1 MKNENIFDGFEELLQ
16 DPSLSREQKVRLIQQ
31 TGDNYR
37 NQVQKEYE
45 NYRNKQILAGALEI
59 GSAAIPVGGVSA
71 QIAKRAIPAVVKSTI
86 GRRFIEN
93 TAASAI
99 DGAISGAVF
108 GAGEGLEKGTN
119 PFTSALQSA
128 ESGFAWGGAIGGAIN
143 KFATMA
149 RAKETLGINQM
160 RKEWGIPFRKAS
172 GDPEKAIQ
180 TLMENKQGFVPNV
193 YNKPGIGKFDIPWG
207 NSKYGLNHALER
219 RATQKGLDIDEFI
232 NRIPDTIQEGIVTKG
247 SKLHP
252 NTQNIES
259 LKHKISIAPNF
270 KYGEYNRN
278 WTTTII
284 PQNKSAR
291 KRLGDL
297 TPSQNF
303 SPENG
308 SIPPSISGL
317 PAKDNI
323 NDYLLKHKSPN
334 RLENY
339 TIYSANTAPHFNPKK
354 SYENAQGDFEIW
366 NSEQQNRPN
375 NEVIKQT
382 SPTTF
387 EVSVEE
393 QRGYQGY
400 KNPVSNDTRIFSA
413 EDIGDMTTD
422 EFTKAE
428 PEIHAQ
434 WGSIGIPSRNELKQH
449 EQNGTLFFIDSYVR
463 GDGSTVKPHYR
474 ARRKRF

>member
-1 MKNENIFDGFEELLQ
+1 MLNYENIFDGLEEELQNLN
-16 DPSLSREQKVRLIQQ
+16 LSRKQKVQLIQQ
-31 TGDNYR
+31 VGDNYR

-45 NYRNKQILAGALEI
+45 NYRNMQILAGALEI
-59 GSAAIPVGGVSA
+59 GSAAIPAGGIST
-71 QIAKRAIPAVVKSTI
+71 QIAQKAIPAVVKSTI

-108 GAGEGLEKGTN
+108 GVGEGLEKSKN
-119 PFTSALQSA
+119 PLTSALQSA
-128 ESGFAWGGAIGGAIN
+128 GSGFVWGGAIGGAIN

-207 NSKYGLNHALER
+207 NSRYGLNHALER
-219 RATQKGLDIDEFI
+219 RATQKGLDIDKFI
-232 NRIPDTIQEGIVTKG
+232 NRIPDTIKEGVVTKG

-252 NTQNIES
+252 NTPSIETQ
-259 LKHKISIAPNF
+259 KTKIVIPSSFQGI
-270 KYGEYNRN
+270 ERN
-278 WTTTII
+278 WMVSTY
-284 PQNKSAR
+284 PQHKSAR
-291 KRLGDL
+291 KLLEDGS
-297 TPSQNF
+297 PFQNIA
-303 SPENG
+303 PENG
-308 SIPPSISGL
+308 TRSISGL
-317 PAKDNI
+317 LAKNSI
-323 NDYLLKHKSPN
+323 SDYLLKHKSPN

-339 TIYSANTAPHFNPKK
+339 TIYSANIAPHINPKK
-354 SYENAQGDFEIW
+354 SYENAQSDFGIW

-375 NEVIKQT
+375 NDVIKQT

-387 EVSVEE
+387 EVSVE
-393 QRGYQGY
+393 QQDGYQGY
-400 KNPVSNDTRIFSA
+400 TNPLSKDRRIYSA
-413 EDIGDMTTD
+413 EDIQDMTTG
-422 EFTKAE
+422 EFTEAE
-428 PEIHAQ
+428 PEIRAQ
-434 WGSIGIPSRNELKQH
+434 WGSIGIPSRSELKLH
-449 EQNGTLFFIDSYVR
+449 EQNGTLLYIDSYVR
-463 GDGSTVKPHYR
+463 ADGTTVKAHYR

>member
-1 MKNENIFDGFEELLQ
+1 MKNENIFGGFDELLQ
-16 DPSLSREQKVRLIQQ
+16 DPSLSREQKVQLIQQ

-232 NRIPDTIQEGIVTKG
+232 NRIPDTIQEGVVTKG
-247 SKLHP
+247 SELHP
-252 NTQNIES
+252 NTNYIETQ
-259 LKHKISIAPNF
+259 KVKIAIPNNF
-270 KYGEYNRN
+270 QGTERN
-278 WTTTII
+278 WLVTAH
-284 PQNKSAR
+284 PQHKSAR
-291 KRLGDL
+291 KLLEDSE
-297 TPSQNF
+297 PFQNIA
-303 SPENG
+303 PENG
-308 SIPPSISGL
+308 ARSIPGL
-317 PAKDNI
+317 LAKDSI

-339 TIYSANTAPHFNPKK
+339 TIYSANTAPYFDPKK
-354 SYENAQGDFEIW
+354 SYENAQSDFGIW

-393 QRGYQGY
+393 QKGYQGY
-400 KNPVSNDTRIFSA
+400 KNPVSKDTRIFSA

-422 EFTKAE
+422 EFTKTE
-428 PEIHAQ
+428 PEIYAQ
-434 WGSIGIPSRNELKQH
+434 YGSIGIPSRSELKEH
-449 EQNGTLFFIDSYVR
+449 EQNGTLLFIDSYVR

-474 ARRKRF
+474 ARRKLF